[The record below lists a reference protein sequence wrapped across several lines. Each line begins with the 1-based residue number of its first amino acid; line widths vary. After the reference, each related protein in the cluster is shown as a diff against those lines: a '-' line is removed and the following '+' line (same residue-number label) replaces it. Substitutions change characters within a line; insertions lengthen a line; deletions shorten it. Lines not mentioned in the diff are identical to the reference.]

1 MTLRLHDTL
10 TGATRPFVPLEPGH
24 VRMYSCGPTVYGPA
38 HIGNFRSF
46 LFADVLVRYL
56 RYRGLGVTWVMNIT
70 DVDDK
75 IIRNATAEGIS
86 IGTLADRWLERFQAD
101 ATALRMTEPDVLP
114 RATDHIPQMVELI
127 TRLIEDGHAYRT
139 DDGSVFF
146 RIGSW
151 RAYGVLAKLDPG
163 QLRVGERVE
172 ADEYGKDDV
181 RDFAVWKGAKPGEP
195 SWQTD
200 LGAGRPGWHI
210 ECSAMSMAY
219 LGPSFDIHTGGVDL
233 IFPHHEDEIAQS
245 EAATGKPFV
254 GTWLH
259 CAHLRLGGAKM
270 AKSVGNISRVVDL
283 LESGVSAR
291 ALRYSLISVHYR
303 QGLEYSEAS
312 LDAAT
317 AAIDRLDALVT
328 ALDAYREDRA
338 DAGDRERV
346 LATTRAAFEAAL
358 DDDLN
363 VSAALAAIFDLVR
376 ELNRRLAD
384 RALSTGDAARALAFL
399 RELDVV
405 LAILP
410 DPADDLPPAARE
422 LLDAREAARAGRDWA
437 ASDRLRDDLMALGV
451 AVEDTRDGQRWRRLE
466 SVR

>member
-1 MTLRLHDTL
+1 
-10 TGATRPFVPLEPGH
+10 
-24 VRMYSCGPTVYGPA
+24 
-38 HIGNFRSF
+38 
-46 LFADVLVRYL
+46 
-56 RYRGLGVTWVMNIT
+56 
-70 DVDDK
+70 
-75 IIRNATAEGIS
+75 
-86 IGTLADRWLERFQAD
+86 
-101 ATALRMTEPDVLP
+101 
-114 RATDHIPQMVELI
+114 
-127 TRLIEDGHAYRT
+127 
-139 DDGSVFF
+139 
-146 RIGSW
+146 
-151 RAYGVLAKLDPG
+151 
-163 QLRVGERVE
+163 
-172 ADEYGKDDV
+172 
-181 RDFAVWKGAKPGEP
+181 
-195 SWQTD
+195 
-200 LGAGRPGWHI
+200 
-210 ECSAMSMAY
+210 MSMAY

-259 CAHLRLGGAKM
+259 CAHLRLGGEKM
-270 AKSVGNISRVVDL
+270 ARSVGNISRVVDL
-283 LESGVSAR
+283 LEGGVSAR

-303 QGLEYSEAS
+303 QGLEHSEAS

-328 ALDAYREDRA
+328 ALEAYGEDRA
-338 DAGDRERV
+338 DARDLERV

-363 VSAALAAIFDLVR
+363 VSAGLAAIFELVR

-410 DPADDLPPAARE
+410 DPADDLPPAARA
-422 LLDAREAARAGRDWA
+422 LLDAREAARARRDWP
-437 ASDRLRDDLMALGV
+437 ASDRLRDELLALGV